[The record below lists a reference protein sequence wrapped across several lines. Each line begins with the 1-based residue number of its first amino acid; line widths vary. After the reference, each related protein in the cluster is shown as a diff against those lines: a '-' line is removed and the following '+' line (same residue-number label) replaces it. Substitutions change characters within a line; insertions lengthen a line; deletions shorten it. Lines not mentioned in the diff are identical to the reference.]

1 MGRKKDHF
9 SIFSVSFSFF
19 GKELEN
25 ERKLK
30 SPSFSPRFSFLLFLF
45 FRFSDFFFLLF
56 VPLSCFGGEMGVGG
70 SRNFSSSFSKFLS
83 FLGEK

>member
-1 MGRKKDHF
+1 M
-9 SIFSVSFSFF
+9 
-19 GKELEN
+19 
-25 ERKLK
+25 ERKMK
-30 SPSFSPRFSFLLFLF
+30 SPSFPPLFPFFLFLF